1 MVGQRTFERRPMLA
15 SIASTF
21 TGVSASRIDMDPA
34 AIDACAC
41 ACASRVG
48 LRPSHPTGA
57 LPA

>member
-1 MVGQRTFERRPMLA
+1 MLA